1 MSESG
6 DQLFNDLTNT
16 PPSSHQTPGKKRP
29 SRRVSFIETNTMS
42 ESGDELFNG
51 LPNTPQSPH
60 QEPGKKRPSRRVS
73 FDDLTNTPPS
83 SHQTPGKKRHSGR
96 ARTPSRPYSPSTEK
110 GVKTKIKEN
119 WTKLVTGEV
128 RATRNPFP
136 QYVAAEADA
145 GGVLKRK
152 IKIAPRKEH
161 WVIPPMSDSIL
172 DAKMKFLPQIQNSAQ
187 AAQAEEEQEET
198 RQHQGEEESLS
209 MVKVEGEEEISLIEP
224 FVEDDEEPLTVAFRK
239 KKELEQKIK
248 TMEMQKARAERRKQ
262 AYIEELCALKRNM
275 VKMMEAKAKDL
286 RRSL

>member
-110 GVKTKIKEN
+110 GAKTKSKEN
-119 WTKLVTGEV
+119 WTKLVTGKV

-136 QYVAAEADA
+136 QYVTAEAGA
-145 GGVLKRK
+145 GGFLKRK
-152 IKIAPRKEH
+152 TKEA

-172 DAKMKFLPQIQNSAQ
+172 DLKMKLLPQNQ
-187 AAQAEEEQEET
+187 AAQQDEEEQEET
-198 RQHQGEEESLS
+198 RQHQGEEESLPT
-209 MVKVEGEEEISLIEP
+209 VKVEGEEEISLFES

-239 KKELEQKIK
+239 KKQLEQKIK